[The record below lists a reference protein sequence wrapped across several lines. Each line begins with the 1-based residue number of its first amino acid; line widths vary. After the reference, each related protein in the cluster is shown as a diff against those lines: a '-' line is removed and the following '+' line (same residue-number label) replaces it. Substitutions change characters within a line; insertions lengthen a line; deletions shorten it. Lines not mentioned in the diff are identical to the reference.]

1 MTERDFWEDL
11 EASLRSKILELAD
24 RLTKLESTRADS
36 RLYQLSPVDAD
47 IRVPSAENVEL
58 ISSEALSGATK
69 VAIRWVKPDDPNID
83 RFEIWVSRTA
93 YESSTP
99 YLAISVKDSPAAFT
113 VTADRDTSAVAYIR
127 TVMKNGLG
135 TDLNASPTVSFNVYE
150 YVPSTEIPDGSVT
163 DNKLDRV
170 TAQRVLIRNSDLDRV
185 TANRIVIN
193 DADIGNLSV
202 SKLTA
207 GTAVFTGDLEF
218 RNTGNIRLF
227 NGGAIYISP
236 GTLHATVAD
245 FLSAGSGWNIFPGMV
260 PTIEPKGNYNQN
272 STVKAAKF
280 YAWKTGVGFVP
291 GLTETVNIQDN
302 LGVTHHLEFVGG
314 VLVGHTTS

>member
-1 MTERDFWEDL
+1 MAERDFLEDL
-11 EASLRSKILELAD
+11 EASLRSQILELAD
-24 RLTKLESTRADS
+24 RLTKLESIRADS
-36 RLYQLSPVDAD
+36 RMYQLSPVDVD

-135 TDLNASPTVSFNVYE
+135 TDLNASPTVSFNVYKF
-150 YVPSTEIPDGSVT
+150 VPSMEIPDGSVT

-170 TAQRVLIRNSDLDRV
+170 TDQRVLIRNSDLDRV
-185 TANRIVIN
+185 TADRIVIN
-193 DADIGNLSV
+193 DADIGSLSV

-207 GTAVFTGDLEF
+207 GKAVFTGDLEF
-218 RNTGNIRLF
+218 QNTGNILLY
-227 NGGAIYISP
+227 NGGSIYIHPGTLYASTANFLEAENGWIISP
-236 GTLHATVAD
+236 GTAPA
-245 FLSAGSGWNIFPGMV
+245 
-260 PTIEPKGNYNQN
+260 IEPKGFYNQN
-272 STVKAAKF
+272 SAVKAAKF
-280 YAWKTGVGFVP
+280 YGWKPTAGFVP
-291 GLTETVNIQDN
+291 GLTKTVIIQDY
-302 LGVTHHLEFVGG
+302 LGTFHYLEFAGG
-314 VLVGHTTS
+314 VLVGHWTF